1 MPAVLA
7 CALRRKEAVPA
18 VSGRSALRVGPIW
31 RVAKARRPRFSSIR
45 TMWMLP
51 TGKGSSA
58 MLLWLRLRDG
68 DAQATQRP
76 GSTQVASKPRRAVLR
91 GAIS

>member
-1 MPAVLA
+1 
-7 CALRRKEAVPA
+7 
-18 VSGRSALRVGPIW
+18 
-31 RVAKARRPRFSSIR
+31 
-45 TMWMLP
+45 MLP